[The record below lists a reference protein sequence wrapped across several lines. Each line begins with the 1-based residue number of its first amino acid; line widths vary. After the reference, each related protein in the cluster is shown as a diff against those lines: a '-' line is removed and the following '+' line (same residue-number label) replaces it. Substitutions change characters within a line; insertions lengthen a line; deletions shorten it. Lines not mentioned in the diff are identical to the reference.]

1 MAHRG
6 PAAARIV
13 LSGDERAELERRA
26 NGTDQRAA
34 QRARIVLACTEGMS
48 NPQVARTVGVSLRT
62 AGRWRALFAVQGLAG
77 LEDAGPVGRPKAAL
91 VLSAGERTQLQRW
104 ARRAKTAQYLALRA
118 KIVLRAAEGG
128 TDKQIAAELGV
139 DTSTVQRWRSRF
151 TERRL
156 DGLSDEPRPG
166 RPPSIT
172 LDQVEDVIIAT
183 LESTPGPDVGGDT
196 HWSRASMAQRSG
208 LSKST
213 IGRIWKNFGL
223 KPHLQDTFKLSTD
236 PQFVDKVVDVVGLY
250 HHPPEKAVVLCVDE
264 KSQVQ
269 ALERTA
275 PIRLYATTWDGDL
288 GSAVRHDRS

>member
-1 MAHRG
+1 
-6 PAAARIV
+6 
-13 LSGDERAELERRA
+13 
-26 NGTDQRAA
+26 
-34 QRARIVLACTEGMS
+34 MS

-62 AGRWRALFAVQGLAG
+62 AGRWRALFAAQGLAG

-128 TDKQIAAELGV
+128 TDQQIAAELGV

-196 HWSRASMAQRSG
+196 HWSRAAMAQRSG

-236 PQFVDKVVDVVGLY
+236 PQFVDNVVDVVGL
-250 HHPPEKAVVLCVDE
+250 
-264 KSQVQ
+264 
-269 ALERTA
+269 
-275 PIRLYATTWDGDL
+275 
-288 GSAVRHDRS
+288 